1 MNKGGHNNME
11 IKTDVL
17 IIGTGIAGCCVALE
31 LAKRGVKVSLIT
43 KMSDPE
49 LTNTTMAQGGIIYKG
64 KNDSPEKLVKDIILA
79 GAGLCN
85 NAAVHFL
92 AEKGPEL
99 VEKLLINEL
108 KVPFDRNKHSEL
120 DLTEEGAHS
129 IPRIIHYKDW
139 TGKAICEKLIY
150 AVKENKNIN
159 LLHNSTAIDLLTLS
173 HHSKN
178 PHDVYKQP
186 TCVGAFV
193 LNNKT
198 GKVDTIL
205 AKETILATGGVGRL
219 FLHTT
224 NPLGARGD
232 GIAMA
237 YRAGARLL
245 NLEFIQFHP
254 TTLYHRE
261 ADRFLLSESMRGEG
275 AVIINKYGEK
285 FMKRYHKLGSMAPR
299 DVVAR
304 AIHEE
309 MIKTKEECVYLDIS
323 FKNKKWIQKRFP
335 TIYQKCLEYK
345 IDITK
350 QPIPIVPAAH
360 YSCGGIAVD
369 LYGKTSISRLRA
381 IGEVSCTGLH
391 GANRLAS
398 TSLLEGLVWGWST
411 AQDILKE
418 IKAKK
423 YYFPEIE
430 PWQYEKEP
438 IDPADIYQ
446 DWLIVKHTMWNYVGL
461 VRSLKRMKRAIQILK
476 ELQNEIE
483 NFYDKGK
490 LSDELIGVRNAV
502 QSGLAILY
510 AAHENR
516 ESRGCHYLK
525 EDD

>member
-1 MNKGGHNNME
+1 ME

-17 IIGTGIAGCCVALE
+17 IIGTGIAGCCTALE
-31 LAKRGVKVSLIT
+31 LAKRGIKVLLIT
-43 KMSDPE
+43 KMPDPE

-64 KNDSPEKLVKDIILA
+64 KNDSPEKLASDIKSA
-79 GAGLCN
+79 GAGLCYEP
-85 NAAVHFL
+85 AVYFL

-108 KVPFDRNKHSEL
+108 KVPFDRNKKSEL

-129 IPRIIHYKDW
+129 VPRIIHYKDW
-139 TGKAICEKLIY
+139 TGKVICDKLIR
-150 AVKENKNIN
+150 AVKGDKNIT
-159 LLHNSTAIDLLTLS
+159 LLKNSTAIDLLTLS

-178 PHDVYKQP
+178 PNDIYKLP
-186 TCVGAFV
+186 TCVGAYV
-193 LNNKT
+193 LNSQT
-198 GKVDTIL
+198 GKVNTIL
-205 AKETILATGGVGRL
+205 AKETVLATGGVGRL

-261 ADRFLLSESMRGEG
+261 AERFLLSESMRGEG
-275 AVIINKYGEK
+275 AVIINKYDEK
-285 FMKRYHKLGSMAPR
+285 FMQRYHKLGSMAPR

-304 AIHEE
+304 AIYEE
-309 MIKTKEECVYLDIS
+309 MIRTKDECVYLDIS
-323 FKNKKWIQKRFP
+323 FKDKKWIKQRFP
-335 TIYQKCLEYK
+335 NIYQKCLEYD
-345 IDITK
+345 INITK
-350 QPIPIVPAAH
+350 HKIPIVPSAH
-360 YSCGGIAVD
+360 YSCGGVAVD
-369 LYGKTSISRLRA
+369 LYGRTSINRLRA
-381 IGEVSCTGLH
+381 VGEVSCTGVH

-411 AQDILKE
+411 AQDIATESKG
-418 IKAKK
+418 KR

-430 PWQYEKEP
+430 PWQYENEP
-438 IDPADIYQ
+438 IDPADIHQ
-446 DWLIVKHTMWNYVGL
+446 DWLIIKHTMWNYVGL

-502 QSGLAILY
+502 QSALAILY

-516 ESRGCHYLK
+516 ESRGCHYLS
-525 EDD
+525 ENE